1 MRQQGAPAER
11 QGRDA
16 GGDGAGSDTSL
27 QLPFPDRRAAG
38 RALGAR
44 LGRVE
49 APALVLGLPRGGV
62 PVGYEVALATGA
74 DLDVFPVRKLG
85 TPGHPELAMGAV
97 AAGGVRVLNPP
108 VLRRFRVGDAELEA
122 ATEAAV
128 AEVRRL
134 ETSLREGWPGVPV
147 AGHHCVLVDDGLATG
162 ATMAAALAAVRR
174 LGAATA
180 QVAVPVAPA
189 DVCARLA
196 QEADGVTCLFTPEPF
211 EAVGLWYLDF
221 SPVSEGEVRE
231 LLRAARETDRRPRSQ
246 PAEGT
251 GPDKPPAGMR

>member
-1 MRQQGAPAER
+1 MPPAE
-11 QGRDA
+11 QHGRASDDGGGRA
-16 GGDGAGSDTSL
+16 GPA

-44 LGRVE
+44 LGKVE
-49 APALVLGLPRGGV
+49 APALVLALPRGGV

-97 AAGGVRVLNPP
+97 ATGGVRVLNPP
-108 VLRRFRVGDAELEA
+108 VLRRFRIDEAELEA
-122 ATEAAV
+122 ASEAAA

-134 ETSLREGWPGVPV
+134 EASLREGRPGVPV
-147 AGHHCVLVDDGLATG
+147 AGRHCLLVDDGLATG

-180 QVAVPVAPA
+180 RVAVPVAPA
-189 DVCARLA
+189 DVCTRLA

-221 SPVSEGEVRE
+221 SPVPEEEVRE
-231 LLRAARETDRRPRSQ
+231 LLRAARRGGRWGRRPD
-246 PAEGT
+246 EGE
-251 GPDKPPAGMR
+251 PS